1 MSTYSSNLR
10 IELITTGTQ
19 AGTWGNT
26 TNDNYQYILEQAI
39 AGNVAVSVTSAN
51 QALTYLNGPTS
62 TASANESVRA
72 ILTLSTTTTAAFAV
86 YAPPVSKQYT
96 IYNSSAYTATIYNS
110 TAIGNTTAAGTGVAI
125 PAGKIMTVWSDGT
138 NFYEQ
143 NTRLNAPDLGT
154 PSAGV
159 MTNVTGLP
167 LTSGV
172 TGTLP
177 VANGG
182 TGVTTSTGTGSVVLS
197 ASPALTGTPTAPT
210 AAFGTNTTQ
219 VATTAFVQAAGL
231 TGEIKMWGVASAPA
245 GYLLC
250 DGAAVSR
257 TTYAALFAVY
267 GTTFGAGDG
276 STTFNLPNFKDR
288 MPIGAGNSYALAA
301 TGGSA
306 TTTISASNLPPHT
319 HSITDPG
326 HFHTITTLY
335 NGGAY
340 TQAFPGASGGTQNN
354 PATSTATTGITATN
368 NTQAGGTAFSNTAMN
383 TISPYLGVYF
393 IIKY

>member
-39 AGNVAVSVTSAN
+39 AGNVSISVTSAN
-51 QALTYLNGPTS
+51 QALTYLNGPTA

-72 ILTLSTTTTAAFAV
+72 ILTLTTTTTASFAV

-110 TAIGNTTAAGTGVAI
+110 TAFGNTTAAGTGVAI
-125 PAGKIMTVWSDGT
+125 PAGKIMTVWSNGT
-138 NFYEQ
+138 NFYQQ
-143 NTRLNAPDLGT
+143 NTYLDSPTLGT
-154 PSAGV
+154 PALGTPASGV

-167 LTSGV
+167 LTTGV

-182 TGVTTSTGTGSVVLS
+182 TGVTTSTGTGNVVLS

-210 AAFGTNTTQ
+210 AAVGTNTTQ
-219 VATTAFVQAAGL
+219 IATTEFVQQAGL
-231 TGEIKMWGVASAPA
+231 IGEIKMWGTASAPT

-250 DGAAVSR
+250 NGAAVSR
-257 TTYAALFAVY
+257 STYASLFAVY
-267 GTTFGAGDG
+267 GTTFGSGDG
-276 STTFNLPNFKDR
+276 STTFNLPDFRDR
-288 MPIGAGNSYALAA
+288 MPIGAGTTYSANSQ
-301 TGGSA
+301 GGSKDA
-306 TTTISASNLPPHT
+306 IVVSHT
-319 HSITDPG
+319 HTVTDPG
-326 HFHTITTLY
+326 HNHTITTLY
-335 NGGAY
+335 NGGSY
-340 TQAFPGASGGTQNN
+340 TQAFPGAAGGTQNN
-354 PATSTATTGITATN
+354 PSTSTSTTGISINSAGSSGTN
-368 NTQAGGTAFSNTAMN
+368 ANLP
-383 TISPYLGVYF
+383 PYLGIYF
-393 IIKY
+393 IVKY